1 MIFPHLISH
10 DISSSRNCKA
20 EVFQPPGS
28 SDRLKFG
35 REDRE
40 DEGEGEGEDT

>member
-1 MIFPHLISH
+1 MIFPRLISH
-10 DISSSRNCKA
+10 DISSSRNYKA
-20 EVFQPPGS
+20 VVFQPPGS

-35 REDRE
+35 REDQD